1 MIEPRRVRI
10 ELASEPRRCPA
21 CQRVIYQRR
30 RPICEFCDEPIPE
43 ELQLSEAEVG
53 AINVEL
59 AEMQLRRQQDKEREE
74 EKKRSRVAVDDGGAA
89 GAAGGAALTG

>member
-43 ELQLSEAEVG
+43 ELQLSDKELG

-59 AEMQLRRQQDKEREE
+59 AEMNLRRQQEKETDE
-74 EKKRSRVAVDDGGAA
+74 EKKKQRNGPATGGGDLGGGTAVVG
-89 GAAGGAALTG
+89 

>member
-10 ELASEPRRCPA
+10 ELASEPRCCPA

-30 RPICEFCDEPIPE
+30 RPVCEFCDEPIPE
-43 ELQLSEAEVG
+43 ELQLTEAEVG

-59 AEMQLRRQQDKEREE
+59 AEMSLRRQQEKEREE
-74 EKKRSRVAVDDGGAA
+74 DKKRQRGSSDGAEGGAA
-89 GAAGGAALTG
+89 GAA

>member
-21 CQRVIYQRR
+21 CKRVIYQRR
-30 RPICEFCDEPIPE
+30 RPICEFCDEPIPD
-43 ELQLSEAEVG
+43 ELQLTDAELG

-59 AEMQLRRQQDKEREE
+59 AEMNLRRQQEKDFEE
-74 EKKRSRVAVDDGGAA
+74 EKKRKRSASTGEGGDLGGGAA
-89 GAAGGAALTG
+89 VVG